1 MSLTRQTVGPQQF
14 GTPTGRLFRGR
25 AFRLLL
31 AVGAGIGLSIL
42 FASSALAGTAR
53 AQPTISPTK
62 STFHI
67 PAGTDSLWRL
77 RLWSQ
82 GTLEGSTTGT
92 SGVLI
97 VVVPHTDT
105 CSFQADVTTTPAGG
119 DSSSLAQGDW
129 SFYSGMRATLT
140 SCGGAPPTQT
150 IAGDIFLCTAN
161 GSPTTTE
168 VTGGTLAATGPQT
181 VTAQANPLAPTSV
194 ADGGYTMTAVAPD
207 GYDLVVCGGTA
218 TIGVDGQTASEPVT
232 VPSGGTGVGLFYV
245 AAPAALGG
253 GGSSTPQTPVPGVTS
268 SSNNSADS
276 TAPVPVATAAGD
288 SPPVAP
294 LPTTSSQLAFTG
306 IDPITP
312 LLIGLLLLAIGSLL
326 ITVSGIRRS
335 TGSAVRVRGAET
347 ERSAE

>member
-1 MSLTRQTVGPQQF
+1 MSLTGQTVGPEQF
-14 GTPTGRLFRGR
+14 GAPTGTLFRGR

-42 FASSALAGTAR
+42 FPSSALAGAPR
-53 AQPTISPTK
+53 AKPTISPTK

-77 RLWSQ
+77 RLWSE

-97 VVVPHTDT
+97 VIVPHTET
-105 CSFQADVTTTPAGG
+105 CSFQADVTTTPAEG
-119 DSSSLAQGDW
+119 DSSTLAEGDW

-140 SCGGAPPTQT
+140 SCGVAPPTQT
-150 IAGDIFLCTAN
+150 IAGDIFLCTAD

-168 VTGGTLAATGPQT
+168 VTGGTLAASGPQM
-181 VTAQANPLAPTSV
+181 VTSQANPLAPTSV

-218 TIGVDGQTASEPVT
+218 TIGADGQTGSEPVT

-245 AAPAALGG
+245 ATPTDQA
-253 GGSSTPQTPVPGVTS
+253 GGSPSPQTPVPGVTS
-268 SSNNSADS
+268 SSNTPADPAS
-276 TAPVPVATAAGD
+276 PVPVEIASGD

-294 LPTTSSQLAFTG
+294 LPTAGSQLAFTG
-306 IDPITP
+306 MDPIIP

-326 ITVSGIRRS
+326 ITLSDMRRPVRS
-335 TGSAVRVRGAET
+335 VLRVRGDGT
-347 ERSAE
+347 ERAAE